1 MEHKKMATAK
11 KKAPAEPKIPRQI
24 KSKMVKEKICAA
36 ATDLIKSH
44 GYEYVTVSNVCNAA
58 EVSVGSFYHH
68 FTNKDDLL
76 GYYLTA
82 AFENYAAEFENIS
95 GDDVVSNVVRC
106 FDLYIDFLLEQ
117 GLEFTQNYYTTKNR
131 NLSANSAQG
140 NSKPVNMPIL
150 EKAEEF
156 IIKAQE
162 NGFVYSGV
170 DAKILADDLCIVE
183 KGTIF
188 DWCICSGSYDL
199 REYADRILR
208 AHLRAYVTDA
218 YLEKFADSF
227 K

>member
-1 MEHKKMATAK
+1 MATAK

-106 FDLYIDFLLEQ
+106 LGLYIDFLLEQ

-131 NLSANSAQG
+131 NLSANSSRG

>member
-1 MEHKKMATAK
+1 MATAK
-11 KKAPAEPKIPRQI
+11 KNAPAEPKSPRQI

-106 FDLYIDFLLEQ
+106 FGLYIDFLLEQ
-117 GLEFTQNYYTTKNR
+117 GLEVKEPQPQRKLR
-131 NLSANSAQG
+131 PGQL
-140 NSKPVNMPIL
+140 
-150 EKAEEF
+150 KA
-156 IIKAQE
+156 
-162 NGFVYSGV
+162 
-170 DAKILADDLCIVE
+170 C
-183 KGTIF
+183 
-188 DWCICSGSYDL
+188 
-199 REYADRILR
+199 EYAHPRESRGVHNQGAGKRLC
-208 AHLRAYVTDA
+208 V
-218 YLEKFADSF
+218 
-227 K
+227 

>member
-1 MEHKKMATAK
+1 MATAK

-95 GDDVVSNVVRC
+95 GDDVVSNVVCC
-106 FDLYIDFLLEQ
+106 FGLYIDFLLEQ

-131 NLSANSAQG
+131 NLSANSARG